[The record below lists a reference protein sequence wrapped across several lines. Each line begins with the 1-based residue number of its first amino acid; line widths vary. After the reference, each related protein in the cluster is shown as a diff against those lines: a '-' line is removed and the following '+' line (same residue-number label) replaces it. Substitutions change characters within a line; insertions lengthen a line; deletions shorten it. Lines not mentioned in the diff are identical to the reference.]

1 MLGTDARSTLSDRVR
16 RRRMSA
22 WGQKRRSDRAPDTAG
37 LPSTTDLGERRE
49 RVRFVPATDSCTATT
64 AALFDHLVGAHQKC
78 LRNSQTKRFCRLE
91 VDYQFESCRLLD
103 RQIIRLC
110 TLKDAI
116 DVRSRAFVQLNVI
129 EPICQQAAHDC
140 KILKRID
147 RGQTVRGSKSDNLF
161 AVSCGKCTRQDDHP
175 AV

>member
-1 MLGTDARSTLSDRVR
+1 MPMTSGLPRGTDIF
-16 RRRMSA
+16 
-22 WGQKRRSDRAPDTAG
+22 RAG
-37 LPSTTDLGERRE
+37 RHVSN
-49 RVRFVPATDSCTATT
+49 VSATDSCTATA

-78 LRNSQTKRFCRLE
+78 LRNSQAKRFCCLE
-91 VDYQFESCRLLD
+91 VDYQFESCGLLD

-116 DVRSRAFVQLNVI
+116 DVRSRAFVQLDVI
-129 EPICQQAAHDC
+129 EPICQQAAHHC